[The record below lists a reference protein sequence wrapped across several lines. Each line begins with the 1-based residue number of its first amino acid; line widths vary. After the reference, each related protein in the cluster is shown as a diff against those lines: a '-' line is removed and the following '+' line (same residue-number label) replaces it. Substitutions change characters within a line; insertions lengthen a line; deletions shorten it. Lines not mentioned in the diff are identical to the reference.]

1 MEKNP
6 MKYYDYCFWGMS
18 EQVLEN
24 LLAEREWWYIDREK
38 KRNRDAL
45 EFAMDME
52 SELETLRKE
61 RKGRP
66 VRSATRITRYGE
78 TVMQAFQFAM
88 DSRWD
93 IVFTDTADDFAM
105 IVLHKDAMLFTG
117 RNKMKAARNFSGLL
131 LSADEVYFAPASSGN
146 GQERVNV
153 LFTFD
158 LCDTV
163 K

>member
-1 MEKNP
+1 

-24 LLAEREWWYIDREK
+24 LLAEREWWYVDREK

-45 EFAMDME
+45 E
-52 SELETLRKE
+52 
-61 RKGRP
+61 
-66 VRSATRITRYGE
+66 
-78 TVMQAFQFAM
+78 FAM

-117 RNKMKAARNFSGLL
+117 RNKMKAARNFGGLL
-131 LSADEVYFAPASSGN
+131 LSADEVYFAPTSSGN